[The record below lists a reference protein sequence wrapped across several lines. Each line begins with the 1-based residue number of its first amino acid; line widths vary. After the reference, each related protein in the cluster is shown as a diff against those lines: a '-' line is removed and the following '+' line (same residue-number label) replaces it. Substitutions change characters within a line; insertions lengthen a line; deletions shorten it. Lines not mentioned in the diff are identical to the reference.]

1 MNTDRRS
8 FFRKAGALSAAPLA
22 GLARAIGVKPT
33 ISISISKTPFVFTN
47 GQLMT
52 AERLNAGVAEIA
64 KRVVEGSL

>member
-33 ISISISKTPFVFTN
+33 ISVTKGPSVFTN